1 MPRTAVAALTCL
13 VLGCAFGSTALAAAF
28 SARFS
33 WKGIPACSSISPAFS
48 ISGAPPGTAALA
60 FVLHDRDAPD
70 FQHGGSTV
78 PFTGK
83 GAVSRGAITYVGPC
97 PPSGATHRYVWTIE
111 ALDQQGKTLGST
123 NATGSFGR

>member
-1 MPRTAVAALTCL
+1 MPRPAVAVVTCL
-13 VLGCAFGSTALAAAF
+13 LVVCAFGATAFASAF

-33 WKGIPACSSISPAFS
+33 WKGIPACSSVSPAFS

-78 PFTGK
+78 PYSGK
-83 GAVSRGAITYVGPC
+83 GAIPRGAITSIGPC
-97 PPSGATHRYVWTIE
+97 PPSGTVHRYVWTIE
-111 ALDQQGKTLGST
+111 ALDGHGTSLKST
-123 NATGSFGR
+123 SATGSFGR

>member
-1 MPRTAVAALTCL
+1 MSRTAVAVVTCL
-13 VLGCAFGSTALAAAF
+13 VSGSMALASSF

-33 WKGIPACSSISPAFS
+33 WKGIPACSSVSPAFS
-48 ISGAPPGTAALA
+48 ISGAPSGTTALA

-70 FQHGGSTV
+70 FQHGGSAV
-78 PFTGK
+78 AYTGK
-83 GAVSRGAITYVGPC
+83 GVVSRGAITYVGPC

-111 ALDQQGKTLGST
+111 ALDGLGKTLAST